1 MAGLQQGVEAIETLG
16 IGSALF
22 RTMLL
27 SAMIHG
33 FKATDLY
40 SNQGGKNLL
49 NGSAHFHVI
58 YGCADG

>member
-16 IGSALF
+16 IGLALF

-40 SNQGGKNLL
+40 SN
-49 NGSAHFHVI
+49 
-58 YGCADG
+58 